1 MSCAPAKR
9 PPVHRTYAFKQEA
22 LQAWDELKGGGTT
35 LVHYCRARKIPVSTF
50 EKWLIKK
57 DEIASVCT
65 ADVNKHVLSLQTN
78 KSRKKSKKRKKL
90 CVDSRHQELHEWL
103 VAAPKPLYTGAMR
116 DKVRALWPE
125 WSDEDHPECKT
136 PHYLAKWCRRVAV
149 RFDHTAG
156 STASSSEASQASSGD
171 DGDFW
176 EDEGSQ
182 TQPGDD
188 GDFWV
193 GVAIPDGEI
202 PAAKRQWLC
211 PETMVHTGTTGGHEY
226 VRQPHRKRIM
236 HPIANDDIAQDDFLD
251 DYHFDALLAR
261 DSFSAPSSSCDRVVA
276 RATATR
282 QTRSVPPSSQ
292 ESVHAGL
299 MSDARKASPNPPS
312 NSQIERL
319 FNSLVTRRPTP
330 AQPKPATSHP
340 CDTAHVIWTSPTPL
354 RTSRGASTTENLTI
368 GKRSQVAPNA
378 TAPPTPAQNASQC
391 CIAGHAAA
399 NGEDCF
405 IESEIR
411 RKYLELDAYLQ
422 STTQGE
428 VPPVR
433 SDYAPCATAHTQSKP
448 KGRKTTQTGPR
459 SSPQP
464 IRTTPHSSAAKPAPN
479 DPPRSRVLG
488 HMTPYATL
496 TGPHLSPT
504 STHAA
509 PASTVTK
516 PTTNPLPNTDNE
528 GHREDPPRP
537 AEDAA
542 DVEIID
548 LCDSDDSEVEAFE
561 AFKALRRARKMERE
575 QQLKKKYEQH
585 QVRMKFEVVPPTALT
600 EVYHHI
606 DDCLPATNSL
616 APRRARSSRGV
627 AFGTDTHNP
636 HCRRCSK
643 QFQLCDNLIT
653 QTECAPGRC
662 SANELCRNQAISKK
676 LFPPTTIVDD
686 SKLTHALRVDESVP
700 AGTKIIDYVGEPI
713 GKEEVAAR
721 KDKRHG
727 AKDWYIARVGTNGD
741 LYVDASKFGNNS
753 RFINHAC
760 VPNCRFEVWYVDTK
774 PRLMVVAN
782 TALEQG
788 TILTLSYMNA
798 AWNITCVCGVCD
810 GGYNLTDI
818 V

>member
-1 MSCAPAKR
+1 MHELLQSVLYPAWRDSLCKQSVGLVSNGPCHCIRHWAVAVTVLSTLVRHTSVVKRALKNFESLCAMLSAIHPGLRSFALVGPVGHYDELSLRLFPRFALLVTVVDFAHTVRSSNALLLVVRLYNRRAPQQVFYTCSHSHLQVDHGLVSEWRIFDIGEVTSCAPAKR

-22 LQAWDELKGGGTT
+22 LQAWDELKWGGTT

-78 KSRKKSKKRKKL
+78 KPRKKSKKRKKL

-149 RFDHTAG
+149 RFVHTAG

-182 TQPGDD
+182 TQPGDE

-202 PAAKRQWLC
+202 LAAKRQRLC

-236 HPIANDDIAQDDFLD
+236 HPIANDDIARDDFLD
-251 DYHFDALLAR
+251 DYHFDALLAP
-261 DSFSAPSSSCDRVVA
+261 DSFSAPSSSSCDRVVA

-292 ESVHAGL
+292 EST
-299 MSDARKASPNPPS
+299 DARAAKASHKSSLRHGTCDLDVPHPLTDLA
-312 NSQIERL
+312 RR
-319 FNSLVTRRPTP
+319 FNDRKSDHRQ
-330 AQPKPATSHP
+330 AIS
-340 CDTAHVIWTSPTPL
+340 S
-354 RTSRGASTTENLTI
+354 GTECH
-368 GKRSQVAPNA
+368 R
-378 TAPPTPAQNASQC
+378 PPTPAQNESQC
-391 CIAGHAAA
+391 CIAGHAAVV
-399 NGEDCF
+399 GEDCF

-411 RKYLELDAYLQ
+411 RKYLELDAYFQ

-464 IRTTPHSSAAKPAPN
+464 IRTTPNSSAAKPAPN
-479 DPPRSRVLG
+479 DPSRSRVLG

-528 GHREDPPRP
+528 GHREDPP
-537 AEDAA
+537 
-542 DVEIID
+542 
-548 LCDSDDSEVEAFE
+548 
-561 AFKALRRARKMERE
+561 
-575 QQLKKKYEQH
+575 
-585 QVRMKFEVVPPTALT
+585 PP
-600 EVYHHI
+600 
-606 DDCLPATNSL
+606 S
-616 APRRARSSRGV
+616 
-627 AFGTDTHNP
+627 
-636 HCRRCSK
+636 
-643 QFQLCDNLIT
+643 
-653 QTECAPGRC
+653 
-662 SANELCRNQAISKK
+662 
-676 LFPPTTIVDD
+676 
-686 SKLTHALRVDESVP
+686 
-700 AGTKIIDYVGEPI
+700 
-713 GKEEVAAR
+713 
-721 KDKRHG
+721 
-727 AKDWYIARVGTNGD
+727 
-741 LYVDASKFGNNS
+741 
-753 RFINHAC
+753 
-760 VPNCRFEVWYVDTK
+760 
-774 PRLMVVAN
+774 
-782 TALEQG
+782 
-788 TILTLSYMNA
+788 
-798 AWNITCVCGVCD
+798 
-810 GGYNLTDI
+810 
-818 V
+818 

>member
-65 ADVNKHVLSLQTN
+65 ADVIKHVLSLQTN

-156 STASSSEASQASSGD
+156 STASSREASQASSGD

-261 DSFSAPSSSCDRVVA
+261 DSFSAPSSSCDRV
-276 RATATR
+276 
-282 QTRSVPPSSQ
+282 
-292 ESVHAGL
+292 
-299 MSDARKASPNPPS
+299 
-312 NSQIERL
+312 
-319 FNSLVTRRPTP
+319 
-330 AQPKPATSHP
+330 
-340 CDTAHVIWTSPTPL
+340 
-354 RTSRGASTTENLTI
+354 
-368 GKRSQVAPNA
+368 
-378 TAPPTPAQNASQC
+378 NASQC

-422 STTQGE
+422 STNQDE

-643 QFQLCDNLIT
+643 QFPCTLVQLCDNLLT

-662 SANELCRNQAISKK
+662 SANELCQNQAISKK
-676 LFPPTTIVDD
+676 LFPPTTIVAD

-727 AKDWYIARVGTNGD
+727 AKDWYIVRVGTNGD

-798 AWNITCVCGVCD
+798 AWNITCVCQAAK
-810 GGYNLTDI
+810 LTRVTVKAESVQEELKATRVAREEQTLRASQEREAAVVRERIAWTQSLQAGQYHFSEGRPSAKRSAAMMHLGKDPDI
-818 V
+818 VTNAEWMAYFQYALDDHGPDFGDLEAKIKTSVVMNDK